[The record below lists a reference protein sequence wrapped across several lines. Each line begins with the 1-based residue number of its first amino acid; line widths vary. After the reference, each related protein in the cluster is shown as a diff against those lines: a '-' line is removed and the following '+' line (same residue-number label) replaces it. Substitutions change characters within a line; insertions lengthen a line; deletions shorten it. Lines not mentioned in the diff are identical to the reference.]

1 MAEMC
6 KGPCG
11 YTLTLKGKTAADLMT
26 ASVVSLHDGASIKE
40 AAACFIDKGISA
52 APVIDK
58 AGRPI
63 GVLSQTDLVV
73 HDREKVT
80 YLPAFVGP
88 VGYEEID
95 LDAFQ
100 IEDADRT
107 TVREV
112 MTPVVITI
120 PALAPAPRVIEEMCA
135 MNVHHLFVV
144 DASGVLVGVISTLDV
159 LRHLEVAK

>member
-58 AGRPI
+58 AGHPV
-63 GVLSQTDLVV
+63 GVLSQTDIVI
-73 HDREKVT
+73 HDREKVH
-80 YLPAFVGP
+80 YLPAFRGP
-88 VGYEEID
+88 VNYEEID
-95 LDAFQ
+95 LDEFQ
-100 IEDADRT
+100 IEETDQT
-107 TVREV
+107 EVREV
-112 MTPVVITI
+112 MTPAVFTI
-120 PALAPAPRVIEEMCA
+120 PALAPATRVIEEMTS
-135 MNVHHLFVV
+135 MNVHRLFVV

-159 LRHLEVAK
+159 LRHLEVKK